1 MTEIIIERHGQ
12 SVGNLKAVFL
22 GQTDLSLTD
31 EGLLQAAITAEYLAN
46 EKIDK
51 IYSRDL
57 KRAYETALAHR
68 KYHDIEIETREALRE
83 FDVGDWE
90 AADIPTL
97 IKNSYTEFKLNRFR
111 YDFEYPNGERTSDGA
126 ERFYAEVLKIAK
138 ENEGK
143 RILITAHAGVIRAF
157 WYKLI
162 GANSQYMSDVLPF
175 MENAAISTLVY
186 DGGKLVPIEY
196 NKHDFLP
203 ETDVHPR

>member
-12 SVGNLKAVFL
+12 SVGNLEAVFL
-22 GQTDLSLTD
+22 GHTDLPLTE
-31 EGLLQAAITAEYLAN
+31 EGLMQVGITAEYLADG
-46 EKIDK
+46 KIDK
-51 IYSRDL
+51 IYSSDL
-57 KRAYETALAHR
+57 KRAYETALAHK
-68 KYHDIEIETREALRE
+68 KYHDIEIETSEKLRE
-83 FDVGDWE
+83 FFVGDWE

-97 IKNSYTEFKLNRFR
+97 IESSYSEFKINRFR
-111 YDFEYPNGERTSDGA
+111 YDFAYPNGERTSDGA
-126 ERFYAEVLKIAK
+126 ERFYSEVLRIAI

-162 GANSQYMSDVLPF
+162 GARSEYMSDVLPF
-175 MENAAISTLVY
+175 MENAAISTLIY
-186 DGGKLVPIEY
+186 DGERLVPIEY